1 MAQVGIILLVAFC
14 VWLLSSHPEAAA
26 QLVQPLDPQAAQ
38 QYASDAEKAERGD
51 PEAAYRIGEAL
62 ESGRV
67 GGVVDS
73 SKALNFYRKAA
84 EQGHR
89 AAADRV
95 AEIEARMGRKEE
107 KLQAAPPSA
116 GH

>member
-1 MAQVGIILLVAFC
+1 MTHFWLILLLAIC
-14 VWLLSSHPEAAA
+14 VSLLSSRPDAAA

-38 QYASDAEKAERGD
+38 QYASDAEKADSGD
-51 PEAAYRIGEAL
+51 PEAAYRMGEAL
-62 ESGRV
+62 ESGRI

-73 SKALNFYRKAA
+73 SKALNFYRQAA
-84 EQGHR
+84 QQGHR

-95 AEIEARMGRKEE
+95 AEIEARMGRKQE
-107 KLQAAPPSA
+107 KLQPAPPSP